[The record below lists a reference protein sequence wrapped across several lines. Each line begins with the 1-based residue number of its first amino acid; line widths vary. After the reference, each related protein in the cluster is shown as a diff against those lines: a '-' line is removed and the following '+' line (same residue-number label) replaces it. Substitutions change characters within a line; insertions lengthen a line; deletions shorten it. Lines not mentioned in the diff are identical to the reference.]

1 MGIATSIIAGS
12 LVTMGVASATAAT
25 KALHTDP
32 KNEKAQAEEQ
42 ARINTETDR
51 INSELAEKERLEQEA
66 EEKRLKAEEEERIR
80 LAEEE
85 AAREEA
91 RIKREAEFEKPRGLT
106 FGSSGINSGF
116 LF

>member
-66 EEKRLKAEEEERIR
+66 EEKRLKAEEE
-80 LAEEE
+80 